1 MKSKIPVV
9 LILILVPFAY
19 AYYLY
24 PSLPYRIPTH
34 FNASGEADAW
44 GHKSSIFLLPLIMGV
59 TSIIVYFILSNIK
72 KLDPKRY
79 ASVDDK
85 MYKQLALYVVVFLS
99 LLSLLITYASAHEGV
114 KIEKLLFPF
123 LGLAFAGF
131 GMYMPKIKQNY
142 FAGFRLP
149 WTLESEA
156 NWTATHRLAGKIW
169 TVGGLLQFLSGLII
183 QGELVFIFFIS
194 IIIVMVILPTV
205 YSYLFFKKEKVG

>member
-1 MKSKIPVV
+1 
-9 LILILVPFAY
+9 
-19 AYYLY
+19 
-24 PSLPYRIPTH
+24 
-34 FNASGEADAW
+34 
-44 GHKSSIFLLPLIMGV
+44 
-59 TSIIVYFILSNIK
+59 LSNIK

-169 TVGGLLQFLSGLII
+169 TVGGLLQFLSGLIL

-194 IIIVMVILPTV
+194 IIIVMVIIPTV